1 MTTSHT
7 VRRVGFVLVSVAVFL
22 AKRSYH
28 GPFDETV
35 GSYGGNFA
43 VSFAVYFITA
53 IGASR
58 HGLGRIAAA
67 AVALLAVESF
77 EVTNGFG
84 VMANVFDPLDLFANA
99 VGIAVAFA
107 VDAAVTRRAGGPAR

>member
-1 MTTSHT
+1 MTTSNT
-7 VRRVGFVLVSVAVFL
+7 VRRVGFVLVGVAVLL

-53 IGASR
+53 TGASR